1 VPSDPETETFVALVG
16 VVKRFISLSSVHNT
30 LSGVPIAPRHVA
42 ALGHIVR
49 GQPVGMSELAG
60 RMNTSLASMSTIV
73 TELEDL
79 GLVERTP
86 DPHDRRRTRV
96 AVRAEHQGAAQELYD
111 RRIAPIRRTLRQLNP
126 AERQTLLRTLDALS
140 DELDRAIVEAVED
153 DPSAPV
159 PASR

>member
-1 VPSDPETETFVALVG
+1 VPSDQETETFVALVG
-16 VVKRFISLSSVHNT
+16 VVQRWVSLSTSRRT

-49 GQPVGMSELAG
+49 EQPVGMTELAG

-86 DPHDRRRTRV
+86 DPLDRRRTQV
-96 AVRAEHQGAAQELYD
+96 SVCAEHQESVQNLYEQ
-111 RRIAPIRRTLRQLNP
+111 RVAPIGRSLSRSTPGEREALVRFLHTLC
-126 AERQTLLRTLDALS
+126 
-140 DELDRAIVEAVED
+140 DELDRAIVEAGED
-153 DPSAPV
+153 TTQV